1 MQELS
6 ASLSSIN
13 AIASVDVLCRL
24 CQGGEAVATTNITS
38 LLQDVSAAITV
49 DDTDEFRNV
58 TRLKVL
64 LINNPDNYLQYDT
77 GNSSLVSP
85 IIIVSTNPKVNNT
98 SVQLYFSSIKYGVNP
113 NQTRLLLCSFWD
125 GTAWN
130 SSGCGI
136 PNRISDLV
144 LQQTSIYWCT
154 CSHFTTFA
162 LISVLAGKNYSVS
175 ILTNIS
181 ALSTDL
187 VVDAVFDFFGALKNT
202 SVQNAVTVK
211 QVDASILD
219 TVIDK
224 INVSIT
230 RSTPEAYLLSTN
242 PQSNNSLLVGASFYA
257 SVGGKSIT
265 NQDNVIPQITNIS
278 AAAVISDELT
288 LENLAFLKIL
298 IIDQPDNLRL
308 YDTNE

>member
-1 MQELS
+1 
-6 ASLSSIN
+6 
-13 AIASVDVLCRL
+13 
-24 CQGGEAVATTNITS
+24 
-38 LLQDVSAAITV
+38 
-49 DDTDEFRNV
+49 
-58 TRLKVL
+58 
-64 LINNPDNYLQYDT
+64 
-77 GNSSLVSP
+77 
-85 IIIVSTNPKVNNT
+85 
-98 SVQLYFSSIKYGVNP
+98 
-113 NQTRLLLCSFWD
+113 
-125 GTAWN
+125 
-130 SSGCGI
+130 
-136 PNRISDLV
+136 
-144 LQQTSIYWCT
+144 
-154 CSHFTTFA
+154 
-162 LISVLAGKNYSVS
+162 NYSVS

-308 YDTNE
+308 YDTNETMLSSSVISMGTEPQVDNITVALYFTITFNNDIIDPRDLSKLQCSFWENATRTWDNTGCGTPTPMANITPSQLVYRCECNHLTTFALIWLPLTETSRKNIMYVQLSDLLLKLF